1 MICVLK
7 ADVQAFSALMRAGA
21 DAPVRKALEEA
32 TLVVAADAVALA
44 QMARH
49 MIEQVYAV
57 PGQPLLRVALHYG
70 PVQTRQR
77 DTDLAQLIFGGDAI
91 LCAARVEPIVE
102 AGQIWATEEFR
113 QQLLQRPSLWRTAA
127 LRGPGIDERFNA
139 KKVGSAEAD
148 LWLRLY
154 RLEF

>member
-1 MICVLK
+1 MSCVLK

-77 DTDLAQLIFGGDAI
+77 DTDLAHVTAWRSDTAISGARRAPIATAGG
-91 LCAARVEPIVE
+91 ARVSC
-102 AGQIWATEEFR
+102 G
-113 QQLLQRPSLWRTAA
+113 AA
-127 LRGPGIDERFNA
+127 
-139 KKVGSAEAD
+139 
-148 LWLRLY
+148 
-154 RLEF
+154 